1 MQAVINDILTEYNI
15 LGLKNNEDIIII
27 HGWGQSSKDWEYVAQ
42 TLSDKYR
49 VVVLDLPGFG
59 GSSLPP
65 KPYNTEMYAKF
76 IKNFIEKLGLRKVIL
91 IGHSLGGKISICLS
105 AGSTNIKKLF
115 LIAPSGIENKSVITI
130 VKIILVKILKV
141 FLFWLPLKIRQKYVY
156 LLGSRDYLNAGE
168 MRETLKKVIN
178 ENVTKQAA
186 KIKVPTVIVWGEK
199 DEEVNLKTSKKLRG
213 LIKNST
219 LRIIWGERHSVNI
232 ESPDKLLSILADYL

>member
-27 HGWGQSSKDWEYVAQ
+27 HGWGQSSRDWEYVAQ

-168 MRETLKKVIN
+168 KQKNKEGNNTDKEKYGTVLNSPCRNKVRN
-178 ENVTKQAA
+178 RAEADRGQ
-186 KIKVPTVIVWGEK
+186 GQCE
-199 DEEVNLKTSKKLRG
+199 DSKHWFG
-213 LIKNST
+213 
-219 LRIIWGERHSVNI
+219 G
-232 ESPDKLLSILADYL
+232 